1 VTVRVHDA
9 GGVDGCPRT
18 ARSHRDVVGVS
29 RHAGDDGMTLTAMV
43 SPLTAPLPTVAPVRP
58 LDIALLGLGRVGSAV
73 ASLALNAPEAIG
85 MSVRIAGALVRNC
98 DRVRDDGLH
107 RRVRLTSDAADLLA
121 RRPDLV
127 IEVLGGI
134 EPARTIVLQAL
145 ERGIPVVTANKSLMA
160 AHGDELIAAAARG
173 GVALRYE
180 ACVLAG
186 VPFLGT
192 FASRPLAAR
201 ISRVS
206 GIVNGTTNFILT
218 RMEREHQ
225 DFEDALADA
234 QRRGFA
240 EPNPASDVDG
250 VDAVEKLSVLI
261 RHFGHRTVR
270 PAAIEMRGIRAV
282 QSADLRHA
290 REFGGA
296 IKMVVDAEWSADG
309 VKAFVGPA
317 FVPAEHKLSR
327 IDGVENAV
335 CLHGRAGVGSSDPA
349 LDLFYAGPGAGP
361 TVTAATIL
369 DDVTECRA
377 RPVDVTSAARAE
389 SRAPVRCDPPTTAW
403 FVRIS
408 GVSLPHGPAIADFL
422 SSYGVSLRRITANDT
437 SMGGAACYLLT
448 WPSPRAR
455 LERALTALADAA
467 PCDTFCI
474 RTLES

>member
-1 VTVRVHDA
+1 
-9 GGVDGCPRT
+9 
-18 ARSHRDVVGVS
+18 
-29 RHAGDDGMTLTAMV
+29 MTLTATV
-43 SPLTAPLPTVAPVRP
+43 SPLTAPRPTAAPGRP

-73 ASLALNAPEAIG
+73 ASLALNAPEALG
-85 MSVRIAGALVRNC
+85 LPVRIAGALVRDC
-98 DRVRDDGLH
+98 DRVREDGLH

-121 RRPDLV
+121 SRPDLV

-134 EPARTIVLQAL
+134 EPARTIVLKAL
-145 ERGIPVVTANKSLMA
+145 EHGIPVVTANKSLMA
-160 AHGDELIAAAARG
+160 AHGDELLAAAVRG
-173 GVALRYE
+173 GAALRYE

-201 ISRVS
+201 ISRVT

-218 RMEREHQ
+218 RMDREHQ

-261 RHFGHRTVR
+261 RHFGRRTVR
-270 PAAIEMRGIRAV
+270 PAAIETRGIRAI
-282 QSADLRHA
+282 QAADLRHA

-296 IKMVVDAEWSADG
+296 IKMVVDAEWNAEG

-317 FVPAEHKLSR
+317 FVQAEHKLSR

-335 CLHGRAGVGSSDPA
+335 CLHGRSDAGSSDRA
-349 LDLFYAGPGAGP
+349 IDLFYAGPGAGP
-361 TVTAATIL
+361 AVTAATIL
-369 DDVTECRA
+369 DDVTECRT
-377 RPVDVTSAARAE
+377 RPVEFTSATRTE
-389 SRAPVRCDPPTTAW
+389 SSEPVRCDPSTTAW

-408 GVSLPHGPAIADFL
+408 GVTLPHGADIADFL
-422 SSYGVSLRRITANDT
+422 ASYGVSLRRIAADDT
-437 SMGGAACYLLT
+437 SIQGAACYLLT

-455 LERALTALADAA
+455 LERALAALADATR
-467 PCDTFCI
+467 CDTFCI
-474 RTLES
+474 RTLEP